1 MKEKNKGK
9 RVVVSASERVSMLPP
24 YLFAQIDRQKE
35 AARRKG
41 MELID
46 FGIGDPDLPTPA
58 HIVKAAIEAVK
69 VPANHRYPKGGGS
82 EFFKEAAR
90 NWMREQFGVSVDE
103 GLDVGAVIGTKEGIA
118 HVPNFFCN
126 PGDIVLVP
134 NPGYPVYR
142 ASAILA
148 DAVPVDLPLLRESGF
163 VPDLKAIARE
173 VVDSTRLVFLN
184 YPNNPTG
191 AVLTLDQME
200 AMVAWARREDVLIIS
215 DNSYSHIRFDGRP
228 PASFLQIP
236 GAGDVCLEFH
246 SLSKTFN
253 MTGWRVGFVAGGSNL
268 VRTFMGAKENID
280 SGVFTAIQKAAET
293 ALGSNI
299 SGYFDIYARRREVL
313 VEGLRK
319 LDWDVCDSP
328 GTFYVWV
335 KLPRETQSMTFAKK
349 LITHTGIIVT
359 PGSGFGTFG
368 EGYVRFALTIPE
380 DSIHQAIGRLEQ
392 KELFSHRIKAWLKKG
407 MK

>member
-1 MKEKNKGK
+1 MKERNKGK

-24 YLFAQIDRQKE
+24 YLFAEIDRQKE
-35 AARRKG
+35 AALKKG

-46 FGIGDPDLPTPA
+46 FGIGDPDLPTPD
-58 HIVKAAIEAVK
+58 HIVQAAREAVG
-69 VPANHRYPKGGGS
+69 VPAYHRYPKGEGS
-82 EFFKEAAR
+82 GFFKEAAR
-90 NWMREQFGVSVDE
+90 NWMREQFGVAVDD
-103 GLDVGAVIGTKEGIA
+103 GMDVGAVIGTKEGIA
-118 HVPNFFCN
+118 HVPIFFCN
-126 PGDIVLVP
+126 PGDVVLVP

-148 DAVPVDLPLLRESGF
+148 DAVPVDLPLLRENGF
-163 VPDLKAIARE
+163 VPDLGAIARE
-173 VVDSTRLVFLN
+173 VVAGTRLVFLN

-200 AMVAWARREDVLIIS
+200 RIVAWARREDVLIIS
-215 DNSYSHIRFDGRP
+215 DNSYSHIRFDGKP

-253 MTGWRVGFVAGGSNL
+253 MTGWRVGFVAGGANL

-280 SGVFTAIQKAAET
+280 SGVFTAVQKAAET
-293 ALGSNI
+293 ALKSNI

-319 LDWDVCDSP
+319 LDWDVCQSP

-335 KLPRETQSMTFAKK
+335 KLPRETQSMTFARK
-349 LITHTGIIVT
+349 LIAHTGIIVT

-407 MK
+407 IK

>member
-1 MKEKNKGK
+1 MKEKRKGK

-35 AARRKG
+35 AALRKG

-46 FGIGDPDLPTPA
+46 FGIGDPDLPTPE
-58 HIVKAAIEAVK
+58 HIVREAMAAVQD
-69 VPANHRYPKGGGS
+69 PANHRYPRGEGS
-82 EFFKEAAR
+82 PFFKEAAR
-90 NWMREQFGVSVDE
+90 HWMREQFGVAVDE
-103 GLDVGAVIGTKEGIA
+103 NLDVGAVIGTKEGIA

-148 DAVPVDLPLLRESGF
+148 DAVPVDLPLLRSNDF
-163 VPDLKAIARE
+163 APDIGAIAGE
-173 VVDSTRLVFLN
+173 VLASTRLMFLN

-191 AVLTLDQME
+191 AVLTLDQMKE
-200 AMVAWARREDVLIIS
+200 IVEWARREDILIVS

-253 MTGWRVGFVAGGSNL
+253 MTGWRIGFIVGGTKL

-280 SGVFTAIQKAAET
+280 SGVFTAVQKAGEA
-293 ALGSNI
+293 ALRSNI
-299 SGYFDIYARRREVL
+299 AGYFDIYARRREIL
-313 VEGLRK
+313 VEGLQK
-319 LDWDVCDSP
+319 LDWDVCMSP

-349 LITHTGIIVT
+349 LIAHTGIIVT
-359 PGSGFGTFG
+359 PGSGFGTYG

-407 MK
+407 MR